1 MNKLSIVYCADE
13 NYIQHVAVSIKSLLK
28 VAKNILQYEVYLL
41 ANNISESAICNLKKM
56 LEESNFS
63 YHVICID
70 NLENILPKNIDLGKL
85 GITAYLRLF
94 LAEFLPT
101 FIDKVLYLDCD
112 TVIMQDLSFLK
123 EYSMGD
129 LSVCGIEDTMPPE
142 IKEQTCMRSNDSY
155 INSGVLL
162 INLKKWRDT
171 NITEHF
177 LEFIN
182 KFNGKVPFLD
192 QGVINGVLRDHGI
205 LPLAY
210 NVHTPIYAI
219 HKYSDLLRFFSLNS
233 YYSQGEVKQAKKHP
247 VILHFTALFVD
258 RPWFKFCLHP
268 QKKYYRTLL
277 RDTPFAENGLQ
288 RNHYGWKRKIKM
300 IVFNYFQPF
309 YFALKCCKD
318 RMMIKKDKTLS

>member
-13 NYIQHVAVSIKSLLK
+13 NYIQHVAVSIRSLLK
-28 VAKNILQYEVYLL
+28 VSKDLSQYDIYLL
-41 ANNISESAICNLKKM
+41 SNNLSEHASSKLSKM
-56 LEESNFS
+56 LDEN
-63 YHVICID
+63 
-70 NLENILPKNIDLGKL
+70 NLSFYIININSLGSILPKDIDLGKL
-85 GITAYLRLF
+85 GITTYLRLF

-101 FIDKVLYLDCD
+101 SIDKILYLDCD
-112 TVIMQDLSFLK
+112 TVIMQDLSFLR

-129 LSVCGIEDTMPPE
+129 FSVCGVEDTMPSA
-142 IKEQTCMRSNDSY
+142 IKKQTGMKEDDSY
-155 INSGVLL
+155 INAGVLL

-182 KFNGKVPFLD
+182 NFNGKVPFLD

-233 YYSQGEVKQAKKHP
+233 YYSQSEVKQAKKHP

-277 RDTPFAENGLQ
+277 WDTPFAENGLQ